1 MALPT
6 RPTMPPQNKK
16 RLPDAALDALAARMA
31 TEKSAQKP
39 GTVATSP
46 RAPAAPAKAPP
57 GFSGKPSGSMT
68 TSPRPP
74 GSGAPAKP
82 AAPDESSLDYLSR
95 LRAEQDRVT
104 EATKADLA
112 AGKAKA
118 SLDAGARAGAAGMG
132 LSGAKEA
139 LKSDIGR
146 QQDRGAVLALDELA
160 RRQTDQELQAIGQQA
175 AILDYEDAYDLDM
188 DGDGMVGDRPIDS
201 KSGVGDGDP
210 ENDIE
215 GAPTAKDAQKAALA
229 EQNSIYDVDDYSWWD
244 DKNAPPGSVEAPY
257 RYRGGKSSLEAMLSE
272 VAPAALPLTKRV
284 METGNPMDPTREVWV
299 DKFGNAYV
307 LDASQ
312 STRRG

>member
-6 RPTMPPQNKK
+6 RPVAPQKK

-46 RAPAAPAKAPP
+46 RAPAAPAKALPDL
-57 GFSGKPSGSMT
+57 SGKPSGSVT

-132 LSGAKEA
+132 LSGATAA

-160 RRQTDQELQAIGQQA
+160 RRQTDQEFQAIGQQA
-175 AILDYEDAYDLDM
+175 AIIDYEDAYDLDM

-229 EQNSIYDVDDYSWWD
+229 EQLSIYDTDDYSAWD
-244 DKNAPPGSVEAPY
+244 ENTQPGSVQEPY
-257 RYRGGKSSLEAMLSE
+257 KYRGGKESLEAMLRE
-272 VAPAALPLTKRV
+272 IAPDALPLTKQ
-284 METGNPMDPTREVWV
+284 EYDTGNPFDGKRTVYV

>member
-1 MALPT
+1 MALPN
-6 RPTMPPQNKK
+6 RPVAPQKK
-16 RLPDAALDALAARMA
+16 RLNDSALEALASRMA
-31 TEKSAQKP
+31 NDKNVQKP

-46 RAPAAPAKAPP
+46 RTPASPAKALPDL
-57 GFSGKPSGSMT
+57 SGKPSAGSVT

-132 LSGAKEA
+132 LSGATAA

-146 QQDRGAVLALDELA
+146 QQDRGAVLALDELS
-160 RRQTDQELQAIGQQA
+160 RRQADQEFQAIGQQA

-188 DGDGMVGDRPIDS
+188 DGDGMVGGQ
-201 KSGVGDGDP
+201 KVGGKVGDGDP
-210 ENDIE
+210 ENDPKVKPADEEDAKRALEAAKASLSTQDLFINDRDT
-215 GAPTAKDAQKAALA
+215 GAGTKEEPYTFDSMAALA
-229 EQNSIYDVDDYSWWD
+229 EWFRETTGMEPVFDSQSY
-244 DKNAPPGSVEAPY
+244 
-257 RYRGGKSSLEAMLSE
+257 GGQL
-272 VAPAALPLTKRV
+272 VIQ
-284 METGNPMDPTREVWV
+284 DQ
-299 DKFGNAYV
+299 FGNWYTLTDQEAF
-307 LDASQ
+307 Q
-312 STRRG
+312 QRGLAPLRLGD